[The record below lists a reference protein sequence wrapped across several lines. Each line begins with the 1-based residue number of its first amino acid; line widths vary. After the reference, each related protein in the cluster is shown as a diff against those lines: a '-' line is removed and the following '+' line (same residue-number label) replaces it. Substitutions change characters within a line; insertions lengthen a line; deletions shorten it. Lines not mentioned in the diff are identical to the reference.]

1 MSTNDTPLT
10 ISSRSEFFH
19 IVPGGPVFALADAR
33 GLLAPGAS
41 LAALCQFYADH
52 WSAIDVHR
60 AQLRR
65 ERSLG
70 NLPAQRRNLSA

>member
-10 ISSRSEFFH
+10 ISSRSDFFH
-19 IVPGGPVFALADAR
+19 TVPGGPVFRLADAC

-41 LAALCQFYADH
+41 LAALCQFYVEH
-52 WSAIDVHR
+52 WSTIDAHR
-60 AQLRR
+60 AQVRR
-65 ERSLG
+65 EQSLR